1 MSQPLCVRRVPTSLY
16 VRFEVW
22 LSHPHMYGENVG
34 VRPVLQ
40 PRQEPSPHVRGK
52 HFLTRLNNQSSRET
66 DSLCVFPLRGL
77 GLTFYQ
83 TVTLKLVT

>member
-1 MSQPLCVRRVPTSLY
+1 
-16 VRFEVW
+16 
-22 LSHPHMYGENVG
+22 MYGEN
-34 VRPVLQ
+34 PQTHQIPDTHL
-40 PRQEPSPHVRGK
+40 EPSPHVRGK